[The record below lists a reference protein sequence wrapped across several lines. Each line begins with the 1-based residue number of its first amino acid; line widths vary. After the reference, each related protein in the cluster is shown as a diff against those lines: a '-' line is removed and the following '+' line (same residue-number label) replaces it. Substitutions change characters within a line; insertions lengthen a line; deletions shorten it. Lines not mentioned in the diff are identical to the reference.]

1 MRLESQGM
9 LMESETLDP
18 LFVRHGVS
26 FAYLFG
32 SRARK
37 RELATS
43 DIDVA
48 CWYKEDDCMQRFLQ
62 NCELQ
67 ADLAKLFS
75 VPLDLIILN
84 DSNPVLQGEA
94 VLKGQLLY
102 PRPGLAVVRFEARIR
117 QRCEDYAYSQRFFSR
132 ALSQRLAAG

>member
-1 MRLESQGM
+1 MDLDRDL
-9 LMESETLDP
+9 LDP

-32 SRARK
+32 SRARQ
-37 RELATS
+37 REMATS

-48 CWYKEDDCMQRFLQ
+48 CWFEEDDCMQRFLQ
-62 NCELQ
+62 NCALQ

-75 VPLDLIILN
+75 VPLDLVILN
-84 DSNPVLQGEA
+84 DSKPVLQGEA

-102 PRPGLAVVRFEARIR
+102 PRPSLAVVRFEARIR
-117 QRCEDYAYSQRFFSR
+117 QRAEDYAYSQRFFSR